1 MIDLPHTH
9 PTSVLGFVNRIRGL
23 LGRDGLSWIWL
34 AGTEQDDETNC
45 IVANALGVPVGA
57 SDHDDWDSDSKWVM
71 RLPTAAIAQIIGVQA
86 GLDWRA
92 DPGEVALPE
101 ELIDLAV
108 SYHFAAVEGDD
119 LGRLTAWWVL
129 DADTCEWLR
138 CTPTQTTIVA
148 PVDGAT
154 VAA

>member
-1 MIDLPHTH
+1 MTDLPYRR
-9 PTSVLGFVNRIRGL
+9 PTSVLGFVNRIRDL
-23 LGRDGLSWIWL
+23 LGSDDLPSIRL

-57 SDHDDWDSDSKWVM
+57 SDHHDWDSDSKWVM
-71 RLPTAAIAQIIGVQA
+71 RLPSATIAQLISRA
-86 GLDWRA
+86 TDLEWRA
-92 DPGEVALPE
+92 DPAEVALPK

-108 SYHFAAVEGDD
+108 SYHFAAVEGDE

-138 CTPTQTTIVA
+138 FTPTQMTIVA
-148 PVDGAT
+148 PAHDAT